1 MTELISSFEDMKGLL
16 NQVKQSDDCCP
27 IHNERLVSFKEFTPF
42 CQSCKKEAIN
52 AESEKLSKEAYKAHQ
67 LRVTT
72 EVLAKDSILYDET
85 IAKATFKNYL
95 YKNGSEEEAV
105 RDKAVELGQ
114 RYLQGEI
121 FNSLFS
127 GEPGAGKSHLAMA
140 ILNVLNSTMENPVSC
155 LFISFEEVLSLIRD
169 SFNNPRSKYTEMN
182 MIDLMGSVDYLV
194 LDDVGS
200 ESGRLKRTDNNQ
212 VYATDFTVK
221 VLKRTLERRQDKV
234 TIITTNL
241 SRHEMETIYDKRV
254 TSRIYR
260 NIGGNIIKFTG
271 IKDKRISG

>member
-1 MTELISSFEDMKGLL
+1 MTELTFSLDDVRKITS
-16 NQVKQSDDCCP
+16 QVEKIEEKCA
-27 IHNERLVSFKEFTPF
+27 IHDEPLSVFKNFTPF
-42 CQSCKKEAIN
+42 CQSCRKEKIVAD
-52 AESEKLSKEAYKAHQ
+52 SEKLSEEAFKAHQ

-72 EVLAKDSILYDET
+72 EVLYKDSILYDET

-114 RYLQGEI
+114 RYLKGEI

-140 ILNVLNSTMENPVSC
+140 ILSVLNSTMEKPVSC
-155 LFISFEEVLSLIRD
+155 LFISFEEVLSLIRN
-169 SFNNPRSKYTEMN
+169 SFNNPNSRYTELN
-182 MIDLMGSVDYLV
+182 MVDLMGSVDYLV
-194 LDDVGS
+194 LDDIGS
-200 ESGRLKRTDNNQ
+200 ESGRLKKADNGQ
-212 VYATDFTVK
+212 VYASDFTVK
-221 VLKRTLERRQDKV
+221 ILKRVLERRQDKT
-234 TIITTNL
+234 TIVTTNL
-241 SRHEMETIYDKRV
+241 SRKEMEVLYDKRI

-260 NIGGNIIKFTG
+260 NIAGNIINFEE